1 MYINDLPEN
10 IQSQVRLFADDT
22 AVYLTVSNLQ
32 DSQVLQSDLESLQ
45 RWERTWDM
53 EFNPN
58 KCQVLHITRS
68 KKPVM
73 SGYFMHNQKLESVDA
88 AKYLGVSIRK
98 DLSWNT
104 HISNITTSANRTLG
118 FVKRNVLTKN
128 KDIKTMAYTSLVRP
142 QLEYASAVWSLYT
155 KENKSKI
162 EKVQRRAA
170 RWVSNEYST
179 YSSVTDML
187 SNLGWRSLEN
197 RRTDARLT
205 MFYKIVYG
213 LVAIPLPSY
222 FVRPEVDTRHMH
234 SLSYR
239 QIHTSVCYYQ
249 VSFFPM
255 SVVLWNKLPADLVL
269 VSDLDSFKTG
279 VSKINHV
286 HP

>member
-1 MYINDLPEN
+1 
-10 IQSQVRLFADDT
+10 
-22 AVYLTVSNLQ
+22 
-32 DSQVLQSDLESLQ
+32 
-45 RWERTWDM
+45 M

-68 KKPVM
+68 KNPVM

-88 AKYLGVSIRK
+88 AKYLGVSISK

-128 KDIKTMAYTSLVRP
+128 KDIKTMAYNSLVRP
-142 QLEYASAVWSLYT
+142 QLEYAFSSL
-155 KENKSKI
+155 EPLHERNKSKI
-162 EKVQRRAA
+162 EKVQKRAA
-170 RWVSNEYST
+170 RWVSNDYST

-197 RRTDARLT
+197 RRIDARLT

-222 FVRPEVDTRHMH
+222 FVRPEVYTRHMH
-234 SLSYR
+234 FLSYR

-249 VSFFPM
+249 YSF
-255 SVVLWNKLPADLVL
+255 LP
-269 VSDLDSFKTG
+269 
-279 VSKINHV
+279 HV
-286 HP
+286 GCSLEQVTN